1 MHTLRHA
8 EPGSHSGLCGDHAQA
23 AELILTAPRPA
34 RAARQFADSTLRSW
48 GISDT
53 GNAVLVTSELTA
65 NAARAGLAAGQAE
78 ILLRLGATTR
88 YVIIQVGDRN
98 TAVPRRPAR
107 WARADADA
115 ETGRGLRIARALS
128 RQLCWYSQGSW
139 KIVWAAVPRA
149 GSTWH
154 GLSRRRLQPGR
165 AA

>member
-8 EPGSHSGLCGDHAQA
+8 EPGSHSGLCGDRAPA
-23 AELILTAPRPA
+23 AELILTAPTPA

-53 GNAVLVTSELTA
+53 GNAVLVTAELTA

-78 ILLRLGATTR
+78 ILLRLGVTNR

-98 TAVPRRPAR
+98 TAVPPRPAR
-107 WARADADA
+107 WARADA
-115 ETGRGLRIARALS
+115 ENGRGLRIARALS
-128 RQLCWYSQGSW
+128 RQLCWYSQGGW

-149 GSTWH
+149 GSTWRGFSH
-154 GLSRRRLQPGR
+154 RRLQPGR